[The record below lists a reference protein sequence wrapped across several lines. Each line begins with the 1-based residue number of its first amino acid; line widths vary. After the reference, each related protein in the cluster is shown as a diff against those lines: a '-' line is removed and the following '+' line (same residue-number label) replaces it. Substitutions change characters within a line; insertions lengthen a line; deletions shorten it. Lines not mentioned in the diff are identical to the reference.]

1 MPQSY
6 DVVVIGGGHNGLV
19 NAAYLAKAGKK
30 VLVLERRGVLGGAA
44 VTEEI
49 VPGFLFS
56 ECSYVV
62 SLLRPEIIREL
73 DLPRHGLEILPLDG
87 TFSPMLNGD
96 YLWRVNDHA
105 KTQREIRRHSRL
117 DAEAYDEF
125 SKMMTPMCRFVK
137 PMLSMIPPDPTTLN
151 PKDLKQLNFML
162 QRFREL
168 SSDER
173 YTLVQL
179 MTMSSADFLDQ
190 WFETDVLKAT
200 MSASGIIGTF
210 LGIRSP
216 GTAYVL
222 LHHYMG
228 EIDGAFRSWG
238 FSRGGTGQIS
248 NSIGSAARE
257 AGVEIR
263 TKASVQKIVIKNN
276 RASGVVLSTGEEI
289 SCNVISSSVD
299 PYLTFEKFI
308 EAKELPSDFLES
320 VRRFKFRG
328 SSGKVNLALDAL
340 PNFRS
345 LPGEGA
351 HLRGAMSISPG
362 MEYMER
368 AYDDAKYGH
377 FSRRPYIDMVIPS
390 LTDPSVAPAGK
401 HVLSCFV
408 QYAPYKLAEGTWD
421 DQKEA
426 FGNNVINT
434 IAEHAPN
441 IKDIIID
448 KQVITPLDLEREFGL
463 TQGNIFQGELSLEQL
478 FFLRPVPG
486 WAYYRTP
493 VDNLYMCGSATH
505 PGGGIMGANGRIAS
519 QVILK
524 ECAHWWWSQ
533 RADHRVLS
541 GEGRIQTAGAGT
553 PRNRGRRRR
562 DRRISSWLQGFHA
575 FAHAR
580 TFARRHRQR
589 PASRAPQAGDSAS
602 RAKGVCACSRRPLPR
617 FLRRRRKDRRLHLAH
632 LREGWRALHP
642 VRGVAAG
649 NVRRV
654 RSDCRDDPSRHRQS
668 FTGGSV
674 EFVQGWAQHS
684 RPRQDR
690 HF

>member
-1 MPQSY
+1 MTQHY
-6 DVVVIGGGHNGLV
+6 DVIVIGGGHNGLV

-30 VLVLERRGVLGGAA
+30 VLVLERRHVLGGAA

-49 VPGFLFS
+49 IPGFLFS

-87 TFSPMLNGD
+87 TFSPMPDGNH
-96 YLWRVNDHA
+96 LWRMNDHA
-105 KTQREIRRHSRL
+105 KSIREIRRHSRV

-137 PMLSMIPPDPTTLN
+137 PMLSMVPPDPTTLN
-151 PKDLKQLNFML
+151 PRDLKQLHFLM

-173 YTLVQL
+173 YTLIQL

-238 FSRGGTGQIS
+238 FSRGGTGAIS
-248 NSIGSAARE
+248 NAIAAAARE

-263 TKASVQKIVIKNN
+263 TKAPVGKILVKEG
-276 RASGVVLSTGEEI
+276 RATGVVLQSGEEI
-289 SCNVISSSVD
+289 AANVISASVD
-299 PYLTFEKFI
+299 PHLTFEKFL
-308 EAKELPSDFLES
+308 EPSELPADFLEG
-320 VRRFKFRG
+320 VRRYKFRG
-328 SSGKVNLALDAL
+328 SSGKVNIALDAL
-340 PNFRS
+340 PEFKS
-345 LPGEGA
+345 LPGDGA
-351 HLRGAMSISPG
+351 HLRGAISISPS

-377 FSRRPYIDMVIPS
+377 YSRHPYIDMVIPS
-390 LTDPSVAPAGK
+390 LTDPSVAPPGK

-421 DQKEA
+421 EQREA
-426 FGNNVINT
+426 FGDNVIDT
-434 IAEHAPN
+434 ISEYAPN
-441 IKDIIID
+441 IKDIIVGRQIL
-448 KQVITPLDLEREFGL
+448 TPLDLEREFGL

-478 FFLRPVPG
+478 FFLRPVAG

-524 ECAHWWWSQ
+524 EWKKPAVQ
-533 RADHRVLS
+533 R
-541 GEGRIQTAGAGT
+541 QTKNGAPPST
-553 PRNRGRRRR
+553 E
-562 DRRISSWLQGFHA
+562 HV
-575 FAHAR
+575 
-580 TFARRHRQR
+580 
-589 PASRAPQAGDSAS
+589 ASTTSRSA
-602 RAKGVCACSRRPLPR
+602 KE
-617 FLRRRRKDRRLHLAH
+617 H
-632 LREGWRALHP
+632 
-642 VRGVAAG
+642 
-649 NVRRV
+649 N
-654 RSDCRDDPSRHRQS
+654 
-668 FTGGSV
+668 
-674 EFVQGWAQHS
+674 
-684 RPRQDR
+684 
-690 HF
+690 